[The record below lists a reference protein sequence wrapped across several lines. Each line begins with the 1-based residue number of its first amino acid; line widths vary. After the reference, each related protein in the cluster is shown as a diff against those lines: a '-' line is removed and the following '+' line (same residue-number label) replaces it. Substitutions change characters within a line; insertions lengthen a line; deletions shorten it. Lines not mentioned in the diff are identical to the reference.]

1 MPYSDLSAYAL
12 MTPRQAVRTYVRE
25 HGMAGLRGLGQAVA
39 SDVAWSNLIQS
50 MEWLN
55 ANPLPDE
62 PVEPVMGA
70 ADPFYAAWQAADA
83 NWQAASQARQLV
95 IAALVAAENTLQSAP
110 TSGSTSPQYQAAA
123 AAYQAYAAQA
133 YQADMPSPFALNPL
147 AALFGSGGVFD
158 LSTVF
163 GKVAVYGGA
172 LLAAYVLL
180 PPVLRGMRGSK
191 SL

>member
-39 SDVAWSNLIQS
+39 SDVAWSNLMRGI
-50 MEWLN
+50 EWVN

-62 PVEPVMGA
+62 PVEPVMGGGPVLCGVA
-70 ADPFYAAWQAADA
+70 GGRRQLAGGE
-83 NWQAASQARQLV
+83 QARQLV
-95 IAALVAAENTLQSAP
+95 MAALAAAQNKLQSAP
-110 TSGSTSPQYQAAA
+110 TSGSTSPEYQQAA

-133 YQADMPSPFALNPL
+133 YQADMPTPFALNPL
-147 AALFGSGGVFD
+147 GAFSARAGCSIC
-158 LSTVF
+158 STF
-163 GKVAVYGGA
+163 GKMAVYGGA

-180 PPVLRGMRGSK
+180 PPVMQGMRGSK
-191 SL
+191 SY